1 MSARPRIRSIGARLA
16 ASTVAIAAIATVVFG
31 ARAASPHS
39 TTVNGTP
46 AASPEP
52 IMESVRAEGRVVTYP
67 GAMVDVGTEAGGRV
81 EAVFVEEHDSVRAG
95 QVIAKLSS
103 SEERAALEEARAR
116 RAEAE
121 SQGELLEARHA
132 RTVTLAREGH
142 VSTADLEDVTY
153 NLAAAR
159 ARRAAVAAEVERLEA
174 ALAKRIIHA
183 PIAGVVINRFVDP
196 GVVIAPATRVAT
208 IADLRR
214 IRVEA
219 QVDEYDIHRI
229 AIGERVLITAEGYDG
244 RDWVGKVESIPD
256 AVVPRQLR
264 PEDPARPSDTRV
276 LLVKIALPLGT
287 PFKLGQRVELR
298 IGGVDHRGGR

>member
-1 MSARPRIRSIGARLA
+1 MGAWLA
-16 ASTVAIAAIATVVFG
+16 ASTLAMAAIAGVLLG
-31 ARAASPHS
+31 ARSAESRS
-39 TTVNGTP
+39 STVNGIP
-46 AASPEP
+46 AASQEP
-52 IMESVRAEGRVVTYP
+52 IAESVRAEGRVVTYP
-67 GAMVDVGTEAGGRV
+67 GATVDVGTEAGGRV

-95 QVIAKLSS
+95 QVIAKLAS
-103 SEERAALEEARAR
+103 SEERAALAEARAR

-121 SQGELLEARHA
+121 SQVELLEARHG

-142 VSTADLEDVTY
+142 VSTADLDDVSY

-159 ARRAAVAAEVERLEA
+159 ARQTAVAAEVERLEA

-183 PIAGVVINRFVDP
+183 PIAGVVINRFVNP
-196 GVVIAPATRVAT
+196 GEVIAPATRVAT
-208 IADLRR
+208 IADLTR

-219 QVDEYDIHRI
+219 QVDEYDIDRV
-229 AIGERVLITAEGYDG
+229 ALGEPVLITAEGYDG
-244 RDWVGKVESIPD
+244 RDWVGNVESIPD

-276 LLVKIALPLGT
+276 LLVKVALPPGA

-298 IGGVDHRGGR
+298 IGGES